1 MDYIKKLLSSFLDKR
16 LFNHTHN
23 TFYIKV
29 SFIQE
34 LKNVLSA
41 LSFGRVDEKIRD
53 KPVALHT
60 MSPVKHAE
68 QRLEPGWK
76 QETSIQRGTNMA
88 EEVHKQPP
96 VKRYSVYRSL
106 EVK

>member
-1 MDYIKKLLSSFLDKR
+1 
-16 LFNHTHN
+16 
-23 TFYIKV
+23 
-29 SFIQE
+29 
-34 LKNVLSA
+34 
-41 LSFGRVDEKIRD
+41 
-53 KPVALHT
+53 

-96 VKRYSVYRSL
+96 VKRHSVYRSL